1 MSPHALPRPAT
12 LLMTPTSPYA
22 RKCLMIAREK
32 GLDLPCTVEP
42 PHAAGSRVGSL
53 NPLVKVPTLL
63 LSDGTAVYDSRVIV
77 EYLELLQPEPPL
89 VPSDPTARI
98 DALRWQAVG
107 DGLADAMVLLFS
119 EGTRPA
125 ERRDPAWQERQ
136 AHKVR
141 AALAMIDTAVRPGH
155 YLVGGA
161 LSLADLAVL
170 AGVGYVGLRG
180 PELLAGQYANLHAWL
195 EWLHERPSVRDTAP
209 AT

>member
-1 MSPHALPRPAT
+1 MPPIALSRPAT

-22 RKCLMIAREK
+22 RKCVIIALEK
-32 GLDLPCTVEP
+32 GITLPCNVEP

-63 LSDGTAVYDSRVIV
+63 LEDGAAVYDSRVIV

-89 VPSDPTARI
+89 VPHDPVAKI

-107 DGLADAMVLLFS
+107 DGLADAMVLLFV
-119 EGTRPA
+119 EGTRPV
-125 ERRDPAWQERQ
+125 ERRDEAWQLRQ
-136 AHKVR
+136 TQKIHAS
-141 AALAMIDTAVRPGH
+141 LTLIDTAVRPG
-155 YLVGGA
+155 YFLVGSA
-161 LSLADLAVL
+161 LTLADVAVL

-180 PELLAGQYANLHAWL
+180 AELLAGSYPNLHAWL

-209 AT
+209 PH